1 MINQAKALRNGYMRN
16 WRAMNKDRVKAINER
31 YWEKKVKNLKCE
43 GDKK

>member
-16 WRAMNKDRVKAINER
+16 WRAMNKERVKAINNR
-31 YWEKKVKNLKCE
+31 YWEKKVKNLDSE